1 MSRILLG
8 TICGLVY
15 GALSAAS
22 MIPLSFSDKRAA
34 LLGAFLNRF
43 AIGFVIGA
51 ARLPVP
57 SWAQGLIFGVL
68 LSLPDAIIT
77 KAFAP
82 ILILGAVGGTIIG
95 LIVGKW
101 VVRNLCSCALLLGR
115 YNLVVNRCPNFFH
128 NSFTHFLKSFLT
140 CFNTQSRVRVC
151 NHTVRNHTWFN
162 PTF

>member
-22 MIPLSFSDKRAA
+22 MTPLSFPDKRAA

-51 ARLPVP
+51 ARIPIP
-57 SWAQGLIFGVL
+57 GWASGLLFGIL

-77 KAFAP
+77 KAYAP
-82 ILILGAVGGTIIG
+82 ILILGAVGGLIIG
-95 LIVGKW
+95 FIVGKW
-101 VVRNLCSCALLLGR
+101 GV
-115 YNLVVNRCPNFFH
+115 
-128 NSFTHFLKSFLT
+128 
-140 CFNTQSRVRVC
+140 
-151 NHTVRNHTWFN
+151 
-162 PTF
+162 

>member
-1 MSRILLG
+1 MSRTLLG

-22 MIPLSFSDKRAA
+22 TIPLNFLDKRAA

-51 ARLPVP
+51 TRLPLP
-57 SWAQGLIFGVL
+57 SWAQGLLFGIL

-82 ILILGAVGGTIIG
+82 ILILGTVGGAIIG
-95 LIVGKW
+95 LIIGKW
-101 VVRNLCSCALLLGR
+101 GV
-115 YNLVVNRCPNFFH
+115 
-128 NSFTHFLKSFLT
+128 
-140 CFNTQSRVRVC
+140 
-151 NHTVRNHTWFN
+151 
-162 PTF
+162 